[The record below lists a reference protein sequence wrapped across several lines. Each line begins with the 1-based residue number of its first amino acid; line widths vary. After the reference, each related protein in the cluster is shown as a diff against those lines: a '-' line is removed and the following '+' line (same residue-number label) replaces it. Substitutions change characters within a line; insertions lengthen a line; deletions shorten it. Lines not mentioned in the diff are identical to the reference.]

1 MLLHKT
7 LITLAQTL
15 QTNVSTQAVAELWF
29 RRQGFIEA
37 THMAACIWGWALLL
51 HMHVTVRQ
59 YWYRS
64 LESEYY
70 NNTRWLPPPLI

>member
-1 MLLHKT
+1 MSRLFKLY
-7 LITLAQTL
+7 
-15 QTNVSTQAVAELWF
+15 VVAELWF

-59 YWYRS
+59 HYWYRS

-70 NNTRWLPPPLI
+70 NNTRRLPPPLI